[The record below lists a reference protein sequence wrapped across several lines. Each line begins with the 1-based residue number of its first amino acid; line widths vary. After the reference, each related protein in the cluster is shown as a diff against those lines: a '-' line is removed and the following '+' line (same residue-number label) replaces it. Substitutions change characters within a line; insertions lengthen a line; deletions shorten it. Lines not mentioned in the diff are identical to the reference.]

1 MVANLMLVEA
11 LTSVDQQQF
20 VEAREAIVAIGD
32 AAIPALIEAVQTAT
46 SDRDRWR
53 VLLTLTAIGGPKIVP
68 VMIDHLRSTSNAIRA
83 LAAQFL
89 GQIGDRRAI
98 DPMIEVL
105 NEADDCCSPLWIIN
119 ALGKLGDGRAV
130 DPLIKFLHATT
141 SSAERYTTIEALGLL
156 GNPKAA
162 DQIRLYV
169 DDPDHHVRDRVIIAL
184 TRLESP
190 IV

>member
-1 MVANLMLVEA
+1 M
-11 LTSVDQQQF
+11 DQQQF

-32 AAIPALIEAVQTAT
+32 DAIPALVEAVKAAT

-68 VMIDHLRSTSNAIRA
+68 IMIDYLHSTSNAIRA

-89 GQIGDRRAI
+89 GQMGDKRAI
-98 DPMIEVL
+98 EPMIDIL
-105 NEADDCCSPLWIIN
+105 MEADECCSPLWIIN
-119 ALGKLGDGRAV
+119 ALGKLGDARAIE
-130 DPLIKFLHATT
+130 PLIQFLHSTD

-156 GNPKAA
+156 GNRKAI
-162 DQIRLYV
+162 DPIRQYV

-184 TRLESP
+184 SRLENP